1 MRMARALLPVL
12 ALALGSLPVGA
23 TSYTMI
29 SDEDLADQAPVI
41 VQATVLASEPAPI
54 PGPPSTDTF
63 IQVERVLKGY
73 VAGSTVVV
81 RVLGGIGPDGIGLR
95 IWGAPFFRPGER
107 VLLFME
113 PREDGTYAVL
123 HLMLGAFYELEEGG
137 RRWAVRNLSEA
148 VEAYP
153 AGRLPGLGER
163 SDGWRQF
170 QGFVDWLID
179 RDRGFRR
186 LADYLF
192 EIAEAATSMPEPPAL
207 LEDRCTQS
215 NFRWFEFDRGGRVAW
230 RFHQGG
236 LDGAGWGKL
245 AFAAARRAWRNAG
258 GSRIWLTLA
267 GKSRS
272 RTGFTAMDGVNVLL
286 FDDPSD
292 RTAGRFD
299 CSSGGV
305 LAVAGIW
312 FENGRD
318 QDCQVVDVGQK
329 GRFKGEVFLQILS
342 ADIVINDGSAC
353 LFTGNPSGIAE
364 VLAHELGHTLGLAH
378 SGVYEAL
385 MRGPVHDDGRGASLH
400 AVDIEA
406 IAELYELRKPKE

>member
-12 ALALGSLPVGA
+12 TLALGSLPVGA

-153 AGRLPGLGER
+153 AGRPPGLGER

-186 LADYLF
+186 PADYLL
-192 EIAEAATSMPEPPAL
+192 EIAEAATSTPEPPAL
-207 LEDRCTQS
+207 
-215 NFRWFEFDRGGRVAW
+215 
-230 RFHQGG
+230 
-236 LDGAGWGKL
+236 
-245 AFAAARRAWRNAG
+245 
-258 GSRIWLTLA
+258 
-267 GKSRS
+267 
-272 RTGFTAMDGVNVLL
+272 
-286 FDDPSD
+286 
-292 RTAGRFD
+292 
-299 CSSGGV
+299 
-305 LAVAGIW
+305 
-312 FENGRD
+312 
-318 QDCQVVDVGQK
+318 
-329 GRFKGEVFLQILS
+329 
-342 ADIVINDGSAC
+342 
-353 LFTGNPSGIAE
+353 
-364 VLAHELGHTLGLAH
+364 
-378 SGVYEAL
+378 
-385 MRGPVHDDGRGASLH
+385 
-400 AVDIEA
+400 
-406 IAELYELRKPKE
+406 